1 MWIKVANISLENTK
15 LSLLPRSAWRN
26 VAKQNRF
33 SFGKLILEKYVSR
46 FRNVPSLKKYLSRAL
61 RLRDRR
67 VFGYRAS
74 SVKSCLI
81 PRSGWKEEGL
91 PDSYVINEKTC
102 RVTAAPT
109 WHPAKEIIGFLSSS
123 LLIAFALCPKHQN
136 TGEMNGYHWTK
147 LRISGRVEKFDM
159 RSKEVREIPQWRIKG
174 RK

>member
-1 MWIKVANISLENTK
+1 MWIKIAKTCRSKIQT
-15 LSLLPRSAWRN
+15 RSAWL
-26 VAKQNRF
+26 NRF
-33 SFGKLILEKYVSR
+33 SFGKLILEKYVSQS
-46 FRNVPSLKKYLSRAL
+46 RNVPSFEKYLSL
-61 RLRDRR
+61 KLRDRR

-81 PRSGWKEEGL
+81 PRSDWKEGGL

-109 WHPAKEIIGFLSSS
+109 WHPAKEIIGFLSNS

-136 TGEMNGYHWTK
+136 TGEMNGYHWTE
-147 LRISGRVEKFDM
+147 LRISGHVEKFDM
-159 RSKEVREIPQWRIKG
+159 RSREVREIPQRRIKG